1 MPETSTHLRVCPL
14 CEATCG
20 LELEVTDG
28 AVTRVSG
35 DEDDVFSGGYLC
47 PKGVAIADLHADPD
61 RLSAPLVRQADGSHA
76 AVSWE
81 EAFAEI
87 DRRLA
92 AVVDAHGRQAIG
104 VYAGNPNVHNLA
116 GQMALPMVLKAMG
129 VRSVFTAST
138 MDQMPRHV
146 SAGLMFGHKL
156 SIPVPDID
164 RTDHL
169 LMLGADPLSSNG
181 SLWTAPDAP
190 GRIRSL
196 LARGGR
202 LVVVDP
208 RRTRTAQRAT
218 AHHAIIPGTDA
229 FLLIAMV
236 HTLFD
241 EDLVDLG
248 PAAPHLAGVEEVAA
262 LAKRFSPEECARTC
276 GIDAETIREMARQL
290 AGAERACV
298 YGRIGTHTVGFGTL
312 ASWLVD
318 VLNALTGNLDRP
330 GGAMWPLAAAGQ
342 PSATGDPGRG
352 RELRF
357 GRFTSRVRGLPEI
370 FGELPVACMAEEI
383 DTPGEGQIRA
393 LFTIAGNPAL
403 SAPDSDRLDRA
414 LADLDLLVSV
424 DLYRNETS
432 CHADVIL
439 PVPSPL
445 SRGHFD
451 LAFNQLAIRN
461 TARWSPPVFPLAD
474 GQMDEWDIL
483 LRLAA
488 IGAGQGPAIDLAS
501 LDDFLAHQVVDRE
514 VTTPG
519 SRVHGRDPGELLAA
533 LAPRRGAERVLDFF
547 LRVGPYGE
555 AFGTDPDGLS
565 LDVLERNP
573 HGIDFGPLHPRLP
586 DMLRTPTG
594 KVELAPAA
602 IAADVDRLEE
612 GLIARSDAP
621 FVLIGRR
628 HLRSNNSWMHN
639 LPTLASG
646 TNRCTLQIHP
656 DDAAALSIADG
667 ERARVAS
674 RVGAVEVEV
683 AHTDSLRRGVVSLPH
698 GWGHDRDGADLRV
711 AAQRPGVNSN
721 ALTDPAEIDPLSGNA
736 VLNGIPVTVTP
747 ARIDAPATAS

>member
-1 MPETSTHLRVCPL
+1 MAETPQTHLRVCPL

-20 LELEVTDG
+20 LVLEVSDG
-28 AVTRVSG
+28 AVTKVTG
-35 DEDDVFSGGYLC
+35 DDDDVFSAGYLC
-47 PKGVAIADLHADPD
+47 PKGVAIADLHDDPD
-61 RLSAPLVRQADGSHA
+61 RLTAPLVRQPDGTHA
-76 AVSWE
+76 EVSWE
-81 EAFAEI
+81 EAFAEV

-92 AVVDAHGRQAIG
+92 EVTQAHGRQAVG

-116 GQMALPMVLKAMG
+116 GQLVLPVVLKALG
-129 VRSVFTAST
+129 AQSVFTAST
-138 MDQMPRHV
+138 MDQMPKHV

-156 SIPVPDID
+156 SIPLPDID
-164 RTDHL
+164 RTDHM

-181 SLWTAPDAP
+181 SLWTAADVP
-190 GRIRSL
+190 GRIRAL
-196 LARGGR
+196 LERGGE

-229 FLLIAMV
+229 FLLMAMV

-241 EDLVDLG
+241 EDLVELG
-248 PAAPHLAGVEEVAA
+248 TAAEHLAGVEEVAA
-262 LAKRFSPEECARTC
+262 LAKRFSPEDVAATC
-276 GIDAETIREMARQL
+276 GIDATTIRGMARDL
-290 AGAERACV
+290 AAAERACV

-312 ASWLVD
+312 AAWLVD
-318 VLNALTGNLDRP
+318 VLNALTGNLDRE

-342 PSATGDPGRG
+342 PTATGEPRQG

-357 GRFTSRVRGLPEI
+357 GRFTSRVRGVPEV

-383 DTPGEGQIRA
+383 DTPGEGQLRA

-403 SAPDSDRLDRA
+403 SAPDTERLDRA
-414 LADLDLLVSV
+414 LAGLDLLVSV

-432 CHADVIL
+432 RHAHVIL

-445 SRGHFD
+445 SRGHYD

-461 TARWSPPVFPLAD
+461 TARWSPPVFEVPD

-488 IGAGQGPAIDLAS
+488 IGAGQGPDIDLDS
-501 LDDFLAHQVVDRE
+501 LDDFLAYQVINRE
-514 VTTPG
+514 VTAPG
-519 SRVHGRDPGELLAA
+519 SRVSGREPEELLAA
-533 LAPRRGAERVLDFF
+533 LAPRRGAERVLDFL
-547 LRVGPYGE
+547 LRVGPYGDG
-555 AFGTDPDGLS
+555 FGADPDGLT
-565 LDVLERNP
+565 LEVLERNP
-573 HGIDFGPLHPRLP
+573 HGVDYGPLQPRLP
-586 DMLRTPTG
+586 GLLRTPTG
-594 KVELAPAA
+594 KVELAPDA
-602 IAADVDRLEE
+602 IAADVHRLEQA
-612 GLIARSDAP
+612 LADRSHSP

-656 DDAAALSIADG
+656 DDAEGLGITDG
-667 ERARVAS
+667 AYARVSS

-683 AHTDSLRRGVVSLPH
+683 EHSDALRRGVVSLPH
-698 GWGHDRDGADLRV
+698 GWGHDRDGTALRV
-711 AAQRPGVNSN
+711 AAQRPGVSSN
-721 ALTDPAEIDPLSGNA
+721 TLTDPQEIDPLSGNA
-736 VLNGIPVTVTP
+736 VLNGIPVT
-747 ARIDAPATAS
+747 IAPI